1 MAAQWSY
8 EGRAG
13 LHRGGNGTQW
23 GGEATGAADPS
34 TDFPSAQG
42 WEWLPGICDTHFQM
56 KFRI

>member
-13 LHRGGNGTQW
+13 LHRGGNETQC
-23 GGEATGAADPS
+23 GAGATGAADPS

-42 WEWLPGICDTHFQM
+42 WGWLTGICDTHLQM
-56 KFRI
+56 KFRV